1 MQTEKEKGL
10 SIGSSKKKIL
20 IKYYYER
27 IRRDVTNFIKWMLL
41 AILTG
46 LVVGG
51 ASSAFAAC
59 ISAATEYRNS
69 HLWVFLCLPLAGI
82 VIVFMYERLG
92 RQDGG
97 TNQVLST
104 IKSKDNVPFISAP
117 LIFISTLLTHLT
129 GGSAGREG
137 ASIQFGGSI
146 GSWLA
151 KLVHLDETDHHVM
164 IMCGMSAAF
173 AAVFGTPMA
182 AAVFAMEVVSVGV
195 MYYAALLPCVIASII
210 AAEFATGVGLNPET
224 FPVAR
229 IPQLSVESGLKM
241 AVIAAGCGLLS
252 ILFCVAL
259 KAVSG
264 IYGKYLKNP
273 YLRVCVAGCLV
284 IGITMLLGT
293 GDYMGAGNELIAKA
307 VEQGKAR
314 PLDFLWKMIL
324 TAITMRAGYR
334 GGEIVPAFS
343 VGATFGCVAG
353 GLLGFSPEV
362 AAAASMVA
370 LFCGVTNCPIA
381 SMLISFELFG
391 FSGAAYYLIAISIS
405 YALSGY
411 YSLYKDQIRQDISIK
426 RHIKKKWYYTI
437 ETYLLTYGMI
447 RFVLEN
453 LRYDAV
459 RGSMMGI
466 STSQWISLIMIILS
480 IGSVCRRKIR
490 KLKGE

>member
-1 MQTEKEKGL
+1 MNNTQD
-10 SIGSSKKKIL
+10 KKKPEEIHNLHYYIDHIRYDITNL
-20 IKYYYER
+20 IKWL
-27 IRRDVTNFIKWMLL
+27 VL

-46 LVVGG
+46 LSVGFI
-51 ASSAFAAC
+51 SSLFARVLKFVTNYR
-59 ISAATEYRNS
+59 TEHFWIFFLLPVS
-69 HLWVFLCLPLAGI
+69 GLIIVFLYQKFGQ
-82 VIVFMYERLG
+82 E
-92 RQDGG
+92 DGG

-104 IKSKDNVPFISAP
+104 IRSQDDVPFRSAP
-117 LIFISTLLTHLT
+117 LIFVSTILTHFA

-137 ASIQFGGSI
+137 AAIQLGGSI
-146 GSWLA
+146 GNQLGSWF
-151 KLVHLDETDHHVM
+151 HLDEEDRHVM
-164 IMCGMSAAF
+164 VMCGMSAAF
-173 AAVFGTPMA
+173 SAVFGTPMA

-229 IPQLSVESGLKM
+229 IPQLSLESGLKM

-411 YSLYKDQIRQDISIK
+411 YSLYKDQTIVYSKYKARYIN
-426 RHIKKKWYYTI
+426 KKTH
-437 ETYLLTYGMI
+437 
-447 RFVLEN
+447 
-453 LRYDAV
+453 
-459 RGSMMGI
+459 
-466 STSQWISLIMIILS
+466 
-480 IGSVCRRKIR
+480 
-490 KLKGE
+490 